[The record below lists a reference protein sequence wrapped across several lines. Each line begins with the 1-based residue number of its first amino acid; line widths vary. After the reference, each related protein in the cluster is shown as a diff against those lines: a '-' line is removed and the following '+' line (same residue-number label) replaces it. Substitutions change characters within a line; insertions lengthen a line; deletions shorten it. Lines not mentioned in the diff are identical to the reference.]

1 MEAQAP
7 SFERDIRPL
16 FRSKDVEAMSGAFD
30 LSSYEDVRTN
40 AQRIYERLAN
50 GSMPCEGHGRLTRSS
65 ASALGRRR
73 HPDLS
78 ADARER

>member
-30 LSSYEDVRTN
+30 LSSYENVRTN
-40 AQRIYERLAN
+40 AERIYERLAN
-50 GSMPCEGHGRLTRSS
+50 GSMPCDGKW
-65 ASALGRRR
+65 
-73 HPDLS
+73 P
-78 ADARER
+78 ADQVERFRGWVDAGTPS